1 MFSVHTI
8 FQNICK
14 SEKVQ
19 IPPVVEVAV
28 LQFHERW
35 QLPELSSSFFF
46 FCCNAISR
54 IISSCVVS
62 LVNFRGSYQQFWD
75 FSGNFIFPHPLLLP
89 FLLPLVPHEV
99 EEEKGVLVWVCQV
112 ADRGLRNR
120 PVHLNLQT
128 KLEPF
133 KSTNPQ
139 NEGTCLDAL
148 HGEVAV
154 ERRPL
159 HVAGLARVLV
169 FFQVLG
175 THSSLASSWLLPS
188 VK

>member
-99 EEEKGVLVWVCQV
+99 EEEKGVLVRVCQV
-112 ADRGLRNR
+112 ADRCLRNR

-133 KSTNPQ
+133 KSTKWGNLPWCPAWW
-139 NEGTCLDAL
+139 GCCWAVSTPCGRAHTCTCILPDPGDTL
-148 HGEVAV
+148 ISCFKLIVAV
-154 ERRPL
+154 
-159 HVAGLARVLV
+159 
-169 FFQVLG
+169 
-175 THSSLASSWLLPS
+175 S
-188 VK
+188 

>member
-62 LVNFRGSYQQFWD
+62 LVNFRGGYQQFWD
-75 FSGNFIFPHPLLLP
+75 FSRLLEILS
-89 FLLPLVPHEV
+89 FLTLFFCPS
-99 EEEKGVLVWVCQV
+99 C
-112 ADRGLRNR
+112 
-120 PVHLNLQT
+120 
-128 KLEPF
+128 
-133 KSTNPQ
+133 
-139 NEGTCLDAL
+139 CLL
-148 HGEVAV
+148 CLMRS
-154 ERRPL
+154 RRRR
-159 HVAGLARVLV
+159 VSSCEFAR
-169 FFQVLG
+169 
-175 THSSLASSWLLPS
+175 LLIVVS
-188 VK
+188 GIGRFT